1 MAPRRSRKDES
12 DDVEYVPLPARKGLS
27 VPDFNLNALL
37 HDTRSSSH
45 STPAPTATATGSSS
59 SRPLQSAPSAPS
71 APASLVVPSR
81 FQASEESSPEQGAGG
96 KKSEKKEKDKT
107 GKTKKDKKTKKEKK
121 TAKKTNEDDDEDDEG
136 CEADHEPL
144 GGNGDDDDEGDG
156 FGDLD
161 GYDELVSMQESKGP
175 KKRPATSKA
184 AAPRKKPATKHS
196 EVPPFHHMIEGAE
209 MGECRKSVEPMEPAD
224 GGDMNYPT
232 QEYVLPEPELE
243 LPMSPAD
250 GYCTAGGSSCYAET
264 FKDPA
269 SPAFSYHPDNQL
281 GLEDTPD
288 PHAVTPDGNT
298 DAGHEGSPTSADL
311 TAVLD
316 GVEPRA
322 IDLEAADGSED
333 AIDKSSLSERWGI
346 TRVDPEGAE
355 PAPDGAR
362 DRTVATPARSTTA
375 KPKVRPSPKVGAK
388 AKAGKTAKA
397 KAKASPKRKAADK
410 VKKVAIAKHKARR
423 SKKVSPEC
431 KASPK
436 AAPKHKMRK
445 DKDEV
450 ERKLHSVYSGAHKEA
465 KTSGH
470 DAAHSKLLAAGARLK
485 WAAEN
490 GPADHPAIIALL
502 RSS

>member
-81 FQASEESSPEQGAGG
+81 FQ
-96 KKSEKKEKDKT
+96 
-107 GKTKKDKKTKKEKK
+107 
-121 TAKKTNEDDDEDDEG
+121 
-136 CEADHEPL
+136 
-144 GGNGDDDDEGDG
+144 
-156 FGDLD
+156 
-161 GYDELVSMQESKGP
+161 
-175 KKRPATSKA
+175 
-184 AAPRKKPATKHS
+184 
-196 EVPPFHHMIEGAE
+196 VPSFHHMIEGAE

-298 DAGHEGSPTSADL
+298 DAGHEGSPTSAETVPKLHRLQAHEDL